1 MPKADQLAAPEEIL
15 SAPQTP
21 NYDKFC
27 SKAADFL
34 PPLSVFDYPVENQL
48 RIAFFP
54 DSYLEV
60 NGAAMTSQRLTAYAR
75 RKNYPYLCIHAA
87 KKNEVWQDG
96 SVTYMTLK
104 RSPVSFS
111 LDEELAYDPLFQR
124 HSARIDKQLQ
134 EFKPDVIHITGLNDI
149 SIVGAYL
156 GWKHQIPILGSW
168 HTNLH
173 EFAAHRLAKMLR
185 FLPPGFVNKIT
196 GFAERKI
203 LDGAVLYYKMP
214 KVVLAPNQEL
224 ISILGAGT
232 HRRSQIMTRG
242 VDTDLFSPKHRTVTD
257 GIFRIGFVGRLR
269 AEKNVS
275 MLVDLERDLLTRGL
289 NNFKFLIIGEGSER
303 AYLEQNMK
311 HAELTGFL
319 DGEELSEAYA
329 NLDLF
334 VFPSKTDAFGN
345 VAQEAFASGVPVLV
359 TDVGGPKFLVDPG
372 KTGFIAKDLNDFV
385 EYTVRLM
392 KDRDELARMKKNAR
406 ENAMSKSWDAVFD
419 SVYDGYRLAY
429 ELRNKNHK
437 RK

>member
-1 MPKADQLAAPEEIL
+1 
-15 SAPQTP
+15 
-21 NYDKFC
+21 
-27 SKAADFL
+27 
-34 PPLSVFDYPVENQL
+34 
-48 RIAFFP
+48 
-54 DSYLEV
+54 
-60 NGAAMTSQRLTAYAR
+60 MTSQRLTAYAGR
-75 RKNYPYLCIHAA
+75 MGHPFLCIHAA
-87 KKNEVWQDG
+87 KKEDVWQDG
-96 SVTYMTLK
+96 SVTYMSLK
-104 RSPVSFS
+104 RSPVALA

-124 HSARIDKQLQ
+124 HAGKIDKQIQ

-156 GWKHQIPILGSW
+156 GWKYQIPILGSW

-185 FLPPGFVNKIT
+185 FLPSGFVGKIT

-214 KVVLAPNQEL
+214 KVVLAPNEEL

-232 HRRSQIMTRG
+232 HRRSQIMSRG
-242 VDTDLFSPKHRTVTD
+242 VDTELFSPSHRTVND

-275 MLVDLERDLLTRGL
+275 MLADLEKELVARGR
-289 NNFKFLIIGEGSER
+289 NSFKFVIVGEGSER
-303 AYLEQNMK
+303 PDLEERMK
-311 HAELTGFL
+311 HAEFPGFL
-319 DGEELSEAYA
+319 DGTDLSRAYA

-359 TDVGGPKFLVDPG
+359 TDVGGPKFLIEPG
-372 KTGFIAKDLNDFV
+372 KTGFIAKDLEGFV
-385 EYTVRLM
+385 GYTIRLM
-392 KDRDELARMKKNAR
+392 DDRGELAEMKKHAR
-406 ENAMSKSWDAVFD
+406 ESAMSKSWDAVFE
-419 SVYDGYRLAY
+419 SVWDGYRLAY
-429 ELRNKNHK
+429 ELRNKNFK

>member
-1 MPKADQLAAPEEIL
+1 
-15 SAPQTP
+15 
-21 NYDKFC
+21 
-27 SKAADFL
+27 
-34 PPLSVFDYPVENQL
+34 VENQL

-60 NGAAMTSQRLTAYAR
+60 NGAAMTSQRLTAYAKR
-75 RKNYPYLCIHAA
+75 NDFPFLCIHAA
-87 KKNEVWQDG
+87 KKNDVWQDG
-96 SVTYMTLK
+96 SVTFATLK

-124 HSARIDKQLQ
+124 HTARVDKHLK
-134 EFKPDVIHITGLNDI
+134 EFKPDVIHITGLNDV

-156 GWKHQIPILGSW
+156 GWKHQVPILGSW

-185 FLPPGFVNKIT
+185 FMPSGFVNRVT

-214 KVVLAPNQEL
+214 KVVLAPNEEL

-242 VDTDLFSPKHRTVTD
+242 VDTELFSPEHRTVD
-257 GIFRIGFVGRLR
+257 DDVFRIGFVGRLR

-275 MLVDLERDLLTRGL
+275 MLVDLERELIARGL
-289 NNFKFLIIGEGSER
+289 NRFKFCIIGEGNER
-303 AYLEQNMK
+303 AYLERNMK
-311 HAELTGFL
+311 NAELTGFL
-319 DGEELSEAYA
+319 DGDDLSKAYA

-359 TDVGGPKFLVDPG
+359 TDVGGPKFLVENG

-392 KDRDELARMKKNAR
+392 LNRGELAEMKRLAR
-406 ENAMSKSWDAVFD
+406 EAALSKSWDAVFD

-429 ELRNKNHK
+429 ELRNKNYK
-437 RK
+437 PK